1 MPYRRSTDEDT
12 RLPALNY
19 SESEMTL
26 QQLAGALRQAPKS
39 VHQASPPEET
49 TEALVPEMAMA
60 ASAPGSEYWLP

>member
-19 SESEMTL
+19 NESELQL
-26 QQLAGALRQAPKS
+26 QQLAGALRQASKT
-39 VHQASPPEET
+39 VHQPTPPEEPT
-49 TEALVPEMAMA
+49 AVLVPEMAMA